1 MAIHPVFVH
10 FHTGIL
16 TAAAAV
22 ALVNLILRIFFRDN
36 INTPGTRLARIF
48 HQFDVFIYIG
58 AFIGFLGLMAG
69 MITGFMEPDYPVG
82 ALVAMPIMR
91 FKILWSVVSTEIYL
105 YLMIVR
111 AKLGD
116 RVWLKLAATDHPD
129 TPRGN
134 IARKGLVDIFLPA
147 TKNDPDRAGKRP
159 ATDRPPLAQ
168 VRGID
173 LLQQPFNNLVSH
185 LITISSQEQLVS
197 C

>member
-16 TAAAAV
+16 TATAAV

-58 AFIGFLGLMAG
+58 SIIGFLGLIAG
-69 MITGFMEPDYPVG
+69 MATGFMEPDYPVE
-82 ALVAMPIMR
+82 ALVQMPIMR
-91 FKILWSVVSTEIYL
+91 FKILWSIVSTEIYL

-116 RVWLKLAATDHPD
+116 RVWLKASTYFPYSILVIFGGALMMIMGAL
-129 TPRGN
+129 GG
-134 IARKGLVDIFLPA
+134 IAVYGTSILSPILDWI
-147 TKNDPDRAGKRP
+147 
-159 ATDRPPLAQ
+159 
-168 VRGID
+168 GI
-173 LLQQPFNNLVSH
+173 PWP
-185 LITISSQEQLVS
+185 
-197 C
+197 